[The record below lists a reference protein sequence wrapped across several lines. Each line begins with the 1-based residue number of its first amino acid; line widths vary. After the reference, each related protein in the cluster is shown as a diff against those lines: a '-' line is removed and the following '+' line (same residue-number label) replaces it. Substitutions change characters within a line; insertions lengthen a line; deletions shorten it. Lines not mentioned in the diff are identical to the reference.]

1 MLLVFS
7 DFPEKFIKRSP
18 NGQIRLL
25 CELSDLYEFNKAVL
39 AVVNEIAEQFPQQ
52 LERGAQNEF
61 RIGYPGDL

>member
-7 DFPEKFIKRSP
+7 EFPEKFIKAH
-18 NGQIRLL
+18 NGRKTLI
-25 CELSDLYEFNKAVL
+25 CEFSELYEFNKAVL

-52 LERGAQNEF
+52 LELGAQNEF